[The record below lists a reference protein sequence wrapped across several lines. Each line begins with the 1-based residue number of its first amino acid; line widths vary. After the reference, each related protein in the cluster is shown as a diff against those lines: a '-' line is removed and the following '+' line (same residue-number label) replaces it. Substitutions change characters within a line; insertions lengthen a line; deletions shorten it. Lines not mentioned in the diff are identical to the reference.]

1 MELLKIRTEHFEG
14 PLDLLLFLIQKNEM
28 DVSEISIHHI
38 TDQYVQYI
46 EIMRELNFDVASEF
60 LLMAATLVY
69 LKSKRLLPESQ
80 LEALLPVSEGPALTE
95 AELVR
100 KLLEYKK
107 YQKVAKDL
115 SKQPLLYQD
124 VFPRPN
130 VAPPEKQMIWNELDI
145 TGLTLAFQE
154 ILRRARQRT
163 HVIIREPLSIAE
175 CILRLAK
182 ILKPNEPTEFSSILS
197 VEADRSEIVVTFVA
211 LLELT
216 RLKKIQIFQNELFG
230 SIYLILLESIDE
242 FDPKLVTGFQYN
254 VKRIEELA
262 IHG

>member
-1 MELLKIRTEHFEG
+1 MEFKI
-14 PLDLLLFLIQKNEM
+14 
-28 DVSEISIHHI
+28 
-38 TDQYVQYI
+38 
-46 EIMRELNFDVASEF
+46 
-60 LLMAATLVY
+60 
-69 LKSKRLLPESQ
+69 
-80 LEALLPVSEGPALTE
+80 
-95 AELVR
+95 
-100 KLLEYKK
+100 
-107 YQKVAKDL
+107 YQRGAIDL
-115 SKQPLLYQD
+115 SNQPLLYQD

-154 ILRRARQRT
+154 ILRRARHRT
-163 HVIIREPLSIAE
+163 HVITREPLSIVE
-175 CILRLAK
+175 CILRLSK
-182 ILKPNEPTEFSSILS
+182 VLKLNEPTEFSKILS
-197 VEADRSEIVVTFVA
+197 TEADRTEIVVTFVT